1 VNAANQAVTLVNNI
15 IFTAA
20 TTTTTT
26 TVATPTTTVAPPTTT
41 VPAVELQVL
50 SPLET
55 DEEFR
60 TLLPEAGS
68 NVHWLMYVAIL
79 LMGMGAVLMT
89 RRKVTN

>member
-1 VNAANQAVTLVNNI
+1 VNNI

-50 SPLET
+50 FPA
-55 DEEFR
+55 EEEQKLQV
-60 TLLPEAGS
+60 LLPEAGS